1 MSILKKS
8 YFIVFIV
15 LSIII
20 SGCENSNNNNSS
32 TSIKVDAYNV
42 DDYVTLGEYK
52 GIEVE
57 VPKLSTPTD
66 QEVENE
72 INTRLQAD
80 TKYEV
85 IMDRNVTQK
94 DDYVLINVVG
104 RKDGEVFEG
113 RLDDYEY
120 YKVGSGGYIDEIENA
135 LIGKQ
140 PGLPFSITVEF
151 PKDYFITDLAG
162 QKVVYTIIIK
172 SINKKVVP
180 TLNDEYV
187 RSKSTTSKTV
197 AEYKEE
203 VRREIQENNE
213 VILNMLIQQY
223 IEQVITKNATV
234 SGFPNGLI
242 EKMTAEFKENLMAN
256 AHSENKSLKDYVK
269 ETYNWDESNYED
281 KLKEKVEA
289 DTKKALILEAIEKKE
304 NLTMSKEESDKA
316 ISEFAKE
323 NGYASKEALFKDI
336 DEDVVTRTFQQ
347 RKVVDWLIDNAKL
360 VETKSEAKQ

>member
-80 TKYEV
+80 TKYE
-85 IMDRNVTQK
+85 IITDRSVTQK
-94 DDYVLINVVG
+94 GDYVLINTVG

-120 YKVGSGGYIDEIENA
+120 YEVGSGGYIDEIENA
-135 LIGKQ
+135 LVGKQ

-151 PKDYFITDLAG
+151 PKDYFISDLAG
-162 QKVVYTIIIK
+162 QKVVYTVIIK

-180 TLNDEYV
+180 VLNDEYV
-187 RSKSTTSKTV
+187 RSKSTSSKTV

-203 VRREIQENNE
+203 VRKDLQEGNKTL
-213 VILNMLIQQY
+213 LNMVIQQY

-242 EKMTAEFKENLMAN
+242 EKMTAEFKANLSYMAQ
-256 AHSENKSLKDYVK
+256 SENMSLKEYIKD
-269 ETYNWDESNYED
+269 TYDWDESNYED
-281 KLKEKVEA
+281 KLKERVEA

-304 NLTMSKEESDKA
+304 NLTMTKEESDKA
-316 ISEFAKE
+316 ITEFAKE

-336 DEDVVTRTFQQ
+336 DEDVVKRTFQQ
-347 RKVVDWLIDNAKL
+347 RKVMDWLIDNAKL
-360 VETKSEAKQ
+360 VEKENTTS